1 MTEINIRKRNGELEP
16 LNILKIQEQTERAAA
31 GLEGVSASMIELN
44 ASMEFYDGMESSAIQ
59 KLLIKSATNLI
70 LDEVCG
76 HVNNQY
82 AAGRLLNQDLRKVVY
97 GQYEVPRLYEIVVK
111 GVLDR
116 VYTEEL
122 LTWYTEEEWNKME
135 TFVDHTKDE
144 RMSVAQLDQLIEKY
158 LVKSKDTGKI
168 YETPQVRYIVA
179 AAVKFHAEKKN
190 RMKQVKDEYD
200 FASGADYTYATPQL
214 AGLGTP
220 TKQFSSCVV
229 IKAGDS
235 LDSIYAAG
243 EAMGKYAAKRAGI
256 GFDMGRI
263 RPKGSPIRNGQV
275 KHTGLVGFIK
285 KWFADL
291 RCCSQGGIRNASA
304 TFFYP
309 IWHLEFEDLIVLKNN
324 QGTEETRVRHLDYG
338 VVLSGFFLKRLK
350 EGKKFTLFDPSEVPD
365 LYEAYYRD
373 PKGRF
378 VELYEKYEKST
389 KIKRKKKIGSEE
401 IFRSIV
407 TERNDTGRIYLM
419 FVDNVAAQ
427 VPYDTEI
434 YPIYSSNLCMEILLP
449 TANINAI
456 DDHEA
461 LIGLCTLGS
470 INLGNFNN
478 PKKMEKPVR
487 HLVRGLSNVLDYQ
500 DFLFPASDKHNQLF
514 RPLGIGITNLAYWM
528 AKRGYRYGSRDANQ
542 ELKSYMEHI
551 LFYAI
556 RESIELAKER
566 GACEGFKDS
575 KWAKGIFPWEVR
587 KKAVDTLADFTPDPT
602 LNWEL
607 LRADMIKFGLY
618 NMNFLAIAPVE
629 SSSVVINST
638 NGMEQPKALVSF
650 KESKTSGSLV
660 QVVPEYAKLKDKY
673 QLLWD
678 KGSDLRGYLDTVAVI
693 GVYVDQSMSTNTKYD
708 PSNYEGKIIPFQ
720 VVIDDLIYMYNI
732 GLKTAYYSLI
742 EAQSTNKVG
751 TEEEECESCKL

>member
-1 MTEINIRKRNGELEP
+1 
-16 LNILKIQEQTERAAA
+16 
-31 GLEGVSASMIELN
+31 MIELN
-44 ASMEFYDGMESSAIQ
+44 ASLEFYDGMKSSDIQ

-70 LDEVCG
+70 LDEICG
-76 HVNNQY
+76 HVNYQI
-82 AAGRLLNQDLRKVVY
+82 AAGRLLNQDLRKMVY
-97 GQYEVPRLYEIVVK
+97 GQYDPPRLFDIVVK
-111 GVLDR
+111 NVQAGM
-116 VYTEEL
+116 YEPML
-122 LTWYTEEEWNKME
+122 LQWYTEAEWDQME
-135 TFVDHTKDE
+135 KFIDHKRDE
-144 RMSVAQLDQLIEKY
+144 NMAVAQIDQLIEKY
-158 LVKSKDTGKI
+158 LVKSKDTNVI
-168 YETPQVRYIVA
+168 YETPQIRYVVA
-179 AAVKFHAEKKN
+179 AAIKFHAETEH
-190 RMKQVKDEYD
+190 RMKQVKDEYN
-200 FASGADYTYATPQL
+200 FASKGFYTYATPQL

-229 IKAGDS
+229 IKSGDS

-256 GFDMGRI
+256 GFDMGGI

-309 IWHLEFEDLIVLKNN
+309 VWHLEFEDLIVLKNN
-324 QGTEETRVRHLDYG
+324 QGTDDTRVRHLDYG

-350 EGKKFTLFDPSEVPD
+350 EGKKITLFDPSEVPD

-389 KIKRKKKIGSEE
+389 KIRRKKKIGAEE
-401 IFRSIV
+401 VFRAII

-449 TANINAI
+449 TRNINSI
-456 DDHEA
+456 DDEDA

-470 INLGNFNN
+470 MNLGAFKN
-478 PKKMEKPVR
+478 PKDMERPVR
-487 HLVRGLSNVLDYQ
+487 HLVRGLSNVLAYQ
-500 DFLFPASDKHNQLF
+500 DFLFPASKRHNDLF

-528 AKRGYRYGSRDANQ
+528 AKRGYKYGQKEANQ
-542 ELKSYMEHI
+542 ELKSWMEHI
-551 LFYAI
+551 LFYSI
-556 RESIELAKER
+556 KESVELAKER
-566 GACEGFKDS
+566 GACLGFKDS
-575 KWAKGIFPWEVR
+575 KWAKGIFPWETR
-587 KKAVDTLADFTPDPT
+587 KKAVDTLADFSPDPT
-602 LNWEL
+602 LDWEG
-607 LRADMIKFGLY
+607 LRAEMLQYGLH
-618 NMNFLAIAPVE
+618 NMNFLAVAPVE

-660 QVVPEYAKLKDKY
+660 QVVPEYHKLKDKY
-673 QLLWD
+673 QLMWGPD
-678 KGSDLRGYLDTVAVI
+678 SDLRGYLDTAAVV

-708 PSNYEGKIIPFQ
+708 PSHYEGKVIPFQ
-720 VVIDDLIYMYNI
+720 VVMDDLIDFYNK
-732 GLKTAYYSLI
+732 GGKTLYYSLV
-742 EAQSTNKVG
+742 EAQSTNKVE
-751 TEEEECESCKL
+751 TEEDCESCKL